1 MDEKCAKGRFV
12 MNKMKKAK
20 ERLARLFFAGVFGA
34 LIAVSSMPAF
44 AAAAWQLPESGIR
57 MEAPDKQ
64 AYVLEKMTKIFRPT
78 VQPAQAAKTFTAPD
92 GWTYESYALE
102 NSRVEKLENPTQK
115 SRRVVLQLHGG
126 GYINAL
132 SNGHRELGVKQMVLT
147 NARTAYLVDYRTS
160 PEHVY
165 PAALEDAVQAYE
177 DILAKG
183 ADPREIIVFG
193 DSAGGN
199 LALALSLYLREHN
212 RPQPG
217 ALVLISP
224 WATFETKL
232 PSRTYNADRDL
243 ILGKINPRM
252 YNEVA
257 KPSYGKGLSA
267 EDARLSPMYA
277 NLKNLP
283 PMLIQAGGYELFLD
297 ESIALAKKAA
307 EDGTDVTLTVYPGMS
322 HDFALL
328 LPELQD
334 SVASFQEI
342 RDFTNRHL

>member
-1 MDEKCAKGRFV
+1 
-12 MNKMKKAK
+12 MKKAK
-20 ERLARLFFAGVFGA
+20 GRLARLLLAGICGTW
-34 LIAVSSMPAF
+34 IAASSLPAW

-57 MEAPDKQ
+57 MEDSAKQ
-64 AYVLEKMTKIFRPT
+64 AYVRERMTKIF
-78 VQPAQAAKTFTAPD
+78 QPVAKPAPAVKSFAAPD
-92 GWTYESYALE
+92 GWTYESYALAKAK
-102 NSRVEKLENPTQK
+102 VEKLENPAQK

-132 SNGHRELGVKQMVLT
+132 GNGHRELGVKQMVLT
-147 NARTAYLVDYRTS
+147 NARTAYLVDYRTA
-160 PEHVY
+160 PVHTY

-177 DILAKG
+177 AILTQGIAPQ
-183 ADPREIIVFG
+183 DVIVFG

-199 LALALSLYLREHN
+199 LALELSLYLREHN

-224 WATFETKL
+224 WTTFETEL
-232 PSRTYNADRDL
+232 PSRINNADRDL
-243 ILGKINPRM
+243 ILGKINPHM

-257 KPSYGKGLSA
+257 NPSYGKGLSA
-267 EDARLSPMYA
+267 KDVRISPLYA
-277 NLKNLP
+277 NLKGLP
-283 PMLIQAGGYELFLD
+283 PLLIQAGGYELFLD

-342 RDFTNRHL
+342 RDFVNRHLQDE